1 MGTVPVF
8 ASPSE
13 AMQMVRAGLD
23 YLAAADATAMA
34 AQEQARCLRG
44 LEHANSVTT
53 AARTSILGAFAAGQ
67 GHSADADYSPRAWL
81 IHKTGVTKGAAVAYT
96 AWVKRAEAHPLVAGG
111 LAAGEISESV
121 ARTLCLWTDKLR
133 EDRREEADKILA
145 DAAVSGLGLADLAGL
160 FAEMYERSRAGE
172 PDRDKEESFEDR
184 ALRLVTTLGGAGVL
198 HGDLTPECAAAVQAV
213 LDALSAPADAEDTRT
228 QEQRCHD
235 ALGEAM
241 RRLAAAGMLPE
252 RAGQPVK
259 VWVHIPLA
267 ELLEMDGSTTLVK
280 EWVTAM
286 RAAWA
291 AHRAAASEGGGDIG
305 AWLDGDAAR
314 AVACDAAIAPVV
326 TGEVNPAAL
335 DDMVRLCVQLDKLR
349 HGAPDGTA
357 APAPRAR
364 SRRTPPGRGRR
375 SSRRSSARLST
386 SYRVPAASPASCA
399 AASWACGWAAPACRW
414 TSATP
419 RPSRPAFATRSSC
432 AISAAGGPAAATS
445 PRRRAKSTTS
455 GTRPTAARPAPKT
468 ASFCVSI
475 TTRS

>member
-1 MGTVPVF
+1 MHLGLGAGEPSDATTADQPASSRREASTQVGTVPVF
-8 ASPSE
+8 ACPSE
-13 AMQMVRAGLD
+13 AIQMVRAGLD
-23 YLAAADATAMA
+23 YLAATDATAMA

-67 GHSADADYSPRAWL
+67 GYTADADYSPRSWL
-81 IHKTGVTKGAAVAYT
+81 IHKTSVTRGAAVAYT
-96 AWVKRAEAHPLVAGG
+96 AWVKRAEAHPRVAAE
-111 LAAGEISESV
+111 LAAGEITESV
-121 ARTLCLWTDKLR
+121 ARTLCLWTDKLPA
-133 EDRREEADKILA
+133 ERRQEADKILA

-160 FAEMYERSRAGE
+160 FAEMYERSRTEE

-198 HGDLTPECAAAVQAV
+198 HGDLTPECAGAVQAV

-267 ELLEMDGSTTLVK
+267 ELLEMDGSTTLVRQ
-280 EWVTAM
+280 WVTAM

-349 HGAPDGTA
+349 HGAPDGDGTDGAYGTA
-357 APAPRAR
+357 GAGAPR
-364 SRRTPPGRGRR
+364 TPAGRGRR
-375 SSRRSSARLST
+375 SSR
-386 SYRVPAASPASCA
+386 P
-399 AASWACGWAAPACRW
+399 
-414 TSATP
+414 
-419 RPSRPAFATRSSC
+419 
-432 AISAAGGPAAATS
+432 
-445 PRRRAKSTTS
+445 
-455 GTRPTAARPAPKT
+455 
-468 ASFCVSI
+468 
-475 TTRS
+475 

>member
-1 MGTVPVF
+1 
-8 ASPSE
+8 
-13 AMQMVRAGLD
+13 MVRAGLD

-44 LEHANSVTT
+44 LEQANSVATV
-53 AARTSILGAFAAGQ
+53 ARASILGAFAAGQ
-67 GHSADADYSPRAWL
+67 GPPADADYSPRAWL
-81 IHKTGVTKGAAVAYT
+81 IHKTGVTKGAAVGYA
-96 AWVKRAEAHPLVAGG
+96 AWVRRAAAHPHVAAA

-145 DAAVSGLGLADLAGL
+145 DAAFSGLGLAELAGL

-172 PDRDKEESFEDR
+172 PDRGQGGVVRGPGAAAGDHAGRRRGAARRPDSR
-184 ALRLVTTLGGAGVL
+184 VRRRGAGGAGRPVGARGRGGHQDAGAAL
-198 HGDLTPECAAAVQAV
+198 PRRAGRGD
-213 LDALSAPADAEDTRT
+213 APADGGG
-228 QEQRCHD
+228 Q
-235 ALGEAM
+235 
-241 RRLAAAGMLPE
+241 LPE

-259 VWVHIPLA
+259 AWVHIPLA
-267 ELLEMDGSTTLVK
+267 VLIDMDGSTTLVK

-305 AWLDGDAAR
+305 AWLDGDTAR

-335 DDMVRLCVQLDKLR
+335 EDMVRLCVQLDKLR
-349 HGAPDGTA
+349 HGAPDA
-357 APAPRAR
+357 RRRPAPRAG

-375 SSRRSSARLST
+375 SSRPSSARLST

-419 RPSRPAFATRSSC
+419 RPSRPASVTRSSC

-445 PRRRAKSTTS
+445 LRRRAKSTTS
-455 GTRPTAARPAPKT
+455 GTRPTAARPAPKS